1 MNMTHYMELLAV
13 NQPWNLIIFMAI
25 PVILAETL
33 AITELY
39 LLFTR
44 KFEGAVYYLNRFAG
58 IAVGVYFVGII
69 YYIITNAVIPITKA
83 GEWRTII
90 DPIAVGSYVIAGLP
104 LVWIALQEFGLVNR
118 ALDQMGKLKIHAI
131 CVALFLVFGHI
142 AMIAGMVDPSIL
154 GYKGASAH
162 QMSSG
167 PDDHEFCHPE
177 EHEKMMK
184 QHQQMMGN
192 MTPDQMKQM
201 QKQMPMN
208 GGQMPQQ
215 MQQNMPMNNQGHN
228 H

>member
-58 IAVGVYFVGII
+58 IAVGIYFIGII

-90 DPIAVGSYVIAGLP
+90 DVIAVSTYVIAGLP
-104 LVWIALQEFGLVNR
+104 LIWIAFQELGLVNKG
-118 ALDQMGKLKIHAI
+118 LDQMGKLKVHAI

-154 GYKGASAH
+154 GYKGTTAH
-162 QMSSG
+162 QMSSSS
-167 PDDHEFCHPE
+167 DNHEYCHPE

-184 QHQQMMGN
+184 QHQN
-192 MTPDQMKQM
+192 LI
-201 QKQMPMN
+201 N
-208 GGQMPQQ
+208 SGQMPQQ
-215 MQQNMPMNNQGHN
+215 IKQNMPMTTQGHT

>member
-44 KFEGAVYYLNRFAG
+44 KFYLNRFAG

-69 YYIITNAVIPITKA
+69 YYIMTNAVIPITRA
-83 GEWRTII
+83 GEWRTVI

-104 LVWIALQEFGLVNR
+104 LIWIALQEFGLVNR

-142 AMIAGMVDPSIL
+142 AMIAGMVDPGIL

-162 QMSSG
+162 QTG
-167 PDDHEFCHPE
+167 GGNDY
-177 EHEKMMK
+177 EHCDPAL
-184 QHQQMMGN
+184 HQQMMGDHQKMRDHMMGGAN
-192 MTPDQMKQM
+192 GQTPK
-201 QKQMPMN
+201 
-208 GGQMPQQ
+208 
-215 MQQNMPMNNQGHN
+215 MPMNNQAHS

>member
-44 KFEGAVYYLNRFAG
+44 KFDGAVYYLNRFAG

-69 YYIITNAVIPITKA
+69 YYIISNAVIPITKA
-83 GEWRTII
+83 GEWRTVV

-104 LVWIALQEFGLVNR
+104 LIWIALQESGFVNR

-162 QMSSG
+162 QMSGSNDYEQCD
-167 PDDHEFCHPE
+167 PAL
-177 EHEKMMK
+177 
-184 QHQQMMGN
+184 HQQMMGDHQK
-192 MTPDQMKQM
+192 MHQQMM
-201 QKQMPMN
+201 NGQMPMSN
-208 GGQMPQQ
+208 GQ
-215 MQQNMPMNNQGHN
+215 MPMNNQGHS

>member
-25 PVILAETL
+25 PVVLAETL
-33 AITELY
+33 TITELC

-69 YYIITNAVIPITKA
+69 YYIMTNAVIPITRA
-83 GEWRTII
+83 GEWRTVI

-104 LVWIALQEFGLVNR
+104 LIWIALQECGLVNR

-154 GYKGASAH
+154 GYKGTSSH
-162 QMSSG
+162 QMGGSHG
-167 PDDHEFCHPE
+167 YEYCDPAL
-177 EHEKMMK
+177 
-184 QHQQMMGN
+184 HQQMMGDHQK
-192 MTPDQMKQM
+192 MRDQMM
-201 QKQMPMN
+201 
-208 GGQMPQQ
+208 GGATGQMPK
-215 MQQNMPMNNQGHN
+215 MPMNNQSHS